1 METIISNPGLCH
13 LAEKVL
19 WNLDVDD
26 LKICAQ
32 INQSC
37 KQILQKPFYC
47 LRKFEHLSK
56 ENKKNWIKVIQ
67 SVRNSDKELLSFHI
81 YNGK

>member
-1 METIISNPGLCH
+1 MEEIISNPGLQH
-13 LAEKVL
+13 LAEIDF
-19 WNLDVDD
+19 WNLDVGD
-26 LKICAQ
+26 LKI
-32 INQSC
+32 
-37 KQILQKPFYC
+37 C

-56 ENKKNWIKVIQ
+56 ENRKNWIKVIQ